1 LLGYILALP
10 HPLYATFILH
20 HCLVAPRNTYGRRMC
35 KEDQD
40 FLLSLESSPLSNS
53 LMVKID
59 KTPSC
64 NTERRRNK
72 RKGRKKTLITVVS
85 DWGLDEIPK
94 ANNVVVFN
102 ILASVLI
109 QSGVTTLYI
118 TSVPGGVGSR
128 NLQVFPIPHSF
139 W

>member
-1 LLGYILALP
+1 
-10 HPLYATFILH
+10 
-20 HCLVAPRNTYGRRMC
+20 MC